1 MLINISVTRD
11 KPEVPMN
18 FLGRFSIKVKILVI
32 PAIAVISFIAT
43 LAVNTQINSE
53 NTERLADIK
62 DLYFPVVQSSR
73 ENIVRI
79 NRIEE
84 LLNTAVSTGEGD
96 MVDGAKRNYKELVDK
111 IDEQKKLWPEKSDNL
126 QATKDSASK
135 YFAVALKLSEGMV
148 NGNLDGGEIP
158 SLVEAMNETLSK
170 TKRLLGD
177 FNESA
182 LQAFNITVADSNEAT
197 HQALITTLT
206 LSLVAILVIVII
218 SASIVVM
225 ITGNINTMLVS
236 LKDIAQGNGDLTKR
250 IAQNST
256 DEIGDLIHWFNL
268 FMDKLHQSINEVVK
282 SISPLASVSDDLGTM
297 TTRTSQITEQQSK
310 ATDDVTRSVDE
321 MFISVQ
327 NVAQNA
333 SSAAL
338 AAKEAD
344 LEAKAGRAVVTQSVE
359 SINDLAS
366 EVERAAKVISKL
378 EADTENVGTI
388 LDVIKGIAEQTNL
401 LALNAAI
408 EAARAGEQGRGFAV
422 VADEVRTLASRT
434 QDSTQEIQ
442 RVIEELQAAAQ
453 SAAEVMS
460 HSQVQA
466 KASVEQA
473 AKTDES
479 LATITEKVGSITQM
493 NTEIAAATGEQE
505 KVSNDIKNNVEG
517 IRANAEAAV
526 KNVQEVETASES
538 LLVISTNLR
547 KITSQFIV

>member
-526 KNVQEVETASES
+526 KNVQEVEAASES

>member
-1 MLINISVTRD
+1 
-11 KPEVPMN
+11 MN

-96 MVDGAKRNYKELVDK
+96 MVDSAKRTYKEMVDK
-111 IDEQKKLWPEKSDNL
+111 IDEQKQLWPKKLDDLE
-126 QATKDSASK
+126 ATKDSASK

-158 SLVEAMNETLSK
+158 TLVESMNETLSK

-182 LQAFNITVADSNEAT
+182 LQAFNITVSDSNEAT
-197 HQALITTLT
+197 RQALITTLT
-206 LSLVAILVIVII
+206 LSIVAILVIVII

-268 FMDKLHQSINEVVK
+268 FMDKLHESINEVVK

-297 TTRTSQITEQQSK
+297 TTRTSQITEQQSR

-493 NTEIAAATGEQE
+493 NTEIASATGEQE

>member
-1 MLINISVTRD
+1 
-11 KPEVPMN
+11 MN
-18 FLGRFSIKVKILVI
+18 FLGRLSIKVKILVI

-53 NTERLADIK
+53 NTDRLADIQ
-62 DLYFPVVQSSR
+62 DVYFPVVQSSR

-84 LLNTAVSTGEGD
+84 LFNTAVSTGESD
-96 MVDGAKRNYKELVDK
+96 MVGSAKRTYRELLEK
-111 IDEQKKLWPEKSDNL
+111 IGEQEKLWPEKFEDL
-126 QATKDSASK
+126 ELTKESTSK
-135 YFAVALKLSEGMV
+135 YFVVALKLSDGMV
-148 NGNLDGGEIP
+148 NGNLEGSEIP
-158 SLVEAMNETLSK
+158 SLVESMNETLSI
-170 TKRLLGD
+170 TKQLLAD

-182 LQAFNITVADSNEAT
+182 LQAFNTTVSDSNEAT
-197 HQALITTLT
+197 SQALVTTLT
-206 LSLVAILVIVII
+206 LSIVAIVVIVLI

-225 ITGNINTMLVS
+225 ITGNINTMLIS

-268 FMDKLHQSINEVVK
+268 FMDKLHESINDVVK
-282 SISPLASVSDDLGTM
+282 SISPLANVSDDLGTM
-297 TTRTSQITEQQSK
+297 TTRTSQITEQQSR

-321 MFISVQ
+321 MFRSVQ

-344 LEAKAGRAVVTQSVE
+344 LEAKAGRSVVTQSVE

-366 EVERAAKVISKL
+366 EVERAAKVIGKL
-378 EADTENVGTI
+378 ESDTENVGTI

-466 KASVEQA
+466 KASVAQA

-505 KVSNDIKNNVEG
+505 KVSNDIKTNVDG

-526 KNVQEVETASES
+526 KNVQEVEAASES
-538 LLVISTNLR
+538 LLGISNNLR

>member
-1 MLINISVTRD
+1 MNKYWKDQD
-11 KPEVPMN
+11 KEVPMN
-18 FLGRFSIKVKILVI
+18 FINQFSIKVKISII
-32 PAIAVISFIAT
+32 PIVAVIGFIAT
-43 LAVNTQINSE
+43 LAINTQINNE
-53 NTERLADIK
+53 NTDRLADIQ

-84 LLNTAVSTGEGD
+84 LLNTAVSTGEAD
-96 MVDGAKRNYKELVDK
+96 MMDLAKRTYKEMLGK
-111 IDEQKKLWPEKSDNL
+111 INEQETLWPEKRDAL
-126 QATKDSASK
+126 ELTEATAKK

-148 NGNLDGGEIP
+148 NGGLEGSEIP
-158 SLVEAMNETLSK
+158 GLVQSMNDELTK
-170 TKRLLGD
+170 TKRYLGD
-177 FNESA
+177 FNESS
-182 LQAFNITVADSNEAT
+182 LQAFNTTVSISNEAT
-197 HQALITTLT
+197 QQALVTTVTLILT
-206 LSLVAILVIVII
+206 AIAIIVLF
-218 SASIVVM
+218 SASIIVS
-225 ITGNINTMLVS
+225 ITRNINTMRIS
-236 LKDIAQGNGDLTKR
+236 LKDIAQGEGDLTKR
-250 IAQNST
+250 IKQNSK
-256 DEIGDLIHWFNL
+256 DEIGDLIYWFNL
-268 FMDKLHQSINEVVK
+268 FMDKLHGSISDVVK
-282 SISPLASVSDDLGTM
+282 SITPLANVSNDLGTM
-297 TTRTSQITEQQSK
+297 TTRTSEITEEQSK
-310 ATDDVTRSVDE
+310 ATDQVTRSVDE
-321 MFISVQ
+321 MFSSVQ

-338 AAKEAD
+338 AAQEAD
-344 LEAKAGRAVVTQSVE
+344 AEAKAGRSVVTQSVE

-366 EVERAAKVISKL
+366 EVERAANVIGKL
-378 EADTENVGTI
+378 ETDTENVGKI

-442 RVIEELQAAAQ
+442 RVIEELQTAAR

-460 HSQVQA
+460 HSQEQA
-466 KASVEQA
+466 KVSVDHA

-505 KVSNDIKNNVEG
+505 KVSNDIKNNVNG

-526 KNVQEVETASES
+526 KNVHEVEAASES
-538 LLVISTNLR
+538 LLSISTNLR
-547 KITSQFIV
+547 KITGQFIV